1 MAKQDVKCLKLCQKK
16 QLREGHK
23 NFVAE
28 VWSMSWI
35 GMLE

>member
-1 MAKQDVKCLKLCQKK
+1 MAKQDVKMFEIMPKK